1 MKSTR
6 QRVAAVLI
14 AAFGMSIMYTGTA
27 LAATQWVNDNPPV
40 GTNTSCADPGFN
52 DIQSAVTAAG
62 VGDTVRVCSG
72 VYDGQ
77 VVVPKKLIVRGAKYH
92 QDARTRSTSGESIVR
107 GAGAQSV
114 GFDLQGDNIVLDGF
128 TIRAVGNGPGVQT
141 SPLFSG
147 YRIENNIIQNN
158 AFGIYANT
166 GSAFQNNIRTNLIKN
181 NNANLGVASAAG
193 NGIYTDQGTNR
204 LLVARNRMVGQRN
217 AGFLFTNTGTIQ
229 NNDVTIQ
236 YNQAVNNTNFVNLFG
251 NNSNFQIRSNST
263 NDTVPGDNASQ
274 GTAIRIAD
282 NANGIVVTSNTLSNS
297 PFSGVAVR
305 DAEFVSQAPD
315 NIDINFNHILSPAGN
330 GVDITDSVAA
340 AVSVFQNTIRH
351 AGLDGIFLGSA
362 TNQNFVNSNSARF
375 STNFDCEDQ
384 STGTGTS
391 GTANTWTNNVGNSAD
406 PPGICHHS

>member
-1 MKSTR
+1 MRRTR
-6 QRVAAVLI
+6 QRVASVLI
-14 AAFGMSIMYTGTA
+14 AAFGMSILYTGTA

-52 DIQSAVTAAG
+52 DIQSAVNAAG

-77 VVVPKKLIVRGAKYH
+77 VVVTKKLIVRGAKYH
-92 QDARTRSTSGESIVR
+92 VDARTRSTSGESIVR

-114 GFDLQGDNIVLDGF
+114 GFDLQADNIVLDGF

-166 GSAFQNNIRTNLIKN
+166 GSAFQNNIRQNLIKN

-193 NGIYTDQGTNR
+193 NGIYADQGTNR
-204 LLVARNRMVGQRN
+204 LLVARNRMVGQKN
-217 AGFLFTNTGTIQ
+217 AGFLFTNTGSVQ

-263 NDTVPGDNASQ
+263 NDTVPGDNGSQ

-282 NANGIVVTSNTLSNS
+282 NANGIVVTSNTISNS

-305 DAEFVSQAPD
+305 DAEFVSQGPD
-315 NIDINFNHILSPAGN
+315 NIDINFNHIMSPAGN

-340 AVSVFQNTIRH
+340 AVSVYKNTIRH
-351 AGLDGIFLGSA
+351 AGMDGIFLGSA
-362 TNQNFVNSNSARF
+362 TTQNFINSNSALF
-375 STNFDCEDQ
+375 STDFDCEDQ

>member
-1 MKSTR
+1 MRRTR
-6 QRVAAVLI
+6 QRVASVLI
-14 AAFGMSIMYTGTA
+14 AAFGMSILYTGTA

-52 DIQSAVTAAG
+52 DIQSAVNAAG

-77 VVVPKKLIVRGAKYH
+77 VVVTKKLIVRGAKYH
-92 QDARTRSTSGESIVR
+92 VDARTRSTSGESIVR

-114 GFDLQGDNIVLDGF
+114 GFDLQADNIVLDGF

-166 GSAFQNNIRTNLIKN
+166 GSAFQNNIRQNLIKN

-193 NGIYTDQGTNR
+193 NGIYADQGTNR
-204 LLVARNRMVGQRN
+204 LLVARNRMVGQKN
-217 AGFLFTNTGTIQ
+217 AGFLFTNTGSVQ

-263 NDTVPGDNASQ
+263 NDTVPGDNGSQ

-282 NANGIVVTSNTLSNS
+282 NANGIVVTSNTISNS

-305 DAEFVSQAPD
+305 DAEFVSQGPD
-315 NIDINFNHILSPAGN
+315 NIDINFNHIMSPAGN

-391 GTANTWTNNVGNSAD
+391 GTANTWTNNVGTSAD

>member
-166 GSAFQNNIRTNLIKN
+166 GSAFQNNIRQNLIKN

-282 NANGIVVTSNTLSNS
+282 NANGVVVTSNTINNS

-305 DAEFVSQAPD
+305 DAEFVSQGPD
-315 NIDINFNHILSPAGN
+315 NIDINFNHIMSPAGN

-340 AVSVFQNTIRH
+340 AVSVYKNTIRH
-351 AGLDGIFLGSA
+351 AGMDGIFLGSA
-362 TNQNFVNSNSARF
+362 TTQNFINSNSALF
-375 STNFDCEDQ
+375 STDFDCEDQ

>member
-1 MKSTR
+1 MKRTR
-6 QRVAAVLI
+6 RRVASVLI
-14 AAFGMSIMYTGTA
+14 AAIGMSIMYTGTA
-27 LAATQWVNDNPPV
+27 FAATQWVNDNVSV
-40 GTNTSCADPGFN
+40 GTNTSCAVPGFN

-77 VVVPKKLIVRGAKYH
+77 VVVPKKLILRGAKFGK
-92 QDARTRSTSGESIVR
+92 DARTRGTSGESIVQ
-107 GAGAQSV
+107 GAGPQTV

-141 SPLFSG
+141 SPAFSG
-147 YRIENNIIQNN
+147 YQVINDIIQNN

-166 GSAFQNNIRTNLIKN
+166 GSVFQNNIRTNLIKN

-193 NGIYTDQGTNR
+193 NGIYADQGTNR
-204 LLVARNRMVGQRN
+204 LLVARNRMVGQQN
-217 AGFLFTNTGTIQ
+217 SGFLFTNTGTIQ

-236 YNQAVNNTNFVNLFG
+236 SNQAVNNATFVNLFG

-263 NDTVPGDNASQ
+263 NDTVPGDNGSQ

-282 NANGIVVTSNTLSNS
+282 NANGIVVTSSTISHS

-305 DAEFVSQAPD
+305 DAEFVSQWPD

-340 AVSVFQNTIRH
+340 AVSVYKNTIRH
-351 AGLDGIFLGSA
+351 AGIDGIFLGPA
-362 TNQNFVNSNSARF
+362 TTQNFVNSNSALY
-375 STNFDCEDQ
+375 SANFDCEDQ